1 MGLHLHPA
9 AATAAVIIGAVT
21 EVACSAS
28 LAHRRPSGGAVRTTL
43 TWGLGIGATALAA
56 LVMAEIFARLGIGS
70 ASGGA
75 VGGLALGTGFYAA
88 PRLAE
93 GDRRAPHDPAL
104 IAWRL
109 AQFGIMGAV
118 IGGLN

>member
-1 MGLHLHPA
+1 MEAACRAGLARLRPA
-9 AATAAVIIGAVT
+9 GSIARTAIA
-21 EVACSAS
+21 
-28 LAHRRPSGGAVRTTL
+28 
-43 TWGLGIGATALAA
+43 WGLGFSAVALSA
-56 LVMAEIFARLGIGS
+56 LVMAEVLARLGIGS
-70 ASGGA
+70 WEGGA
-75 VGGLALGTGFYAA
+75 AGGLALGAGFYAA